1 LYVAAYLEKHG
12 VDVCVYDMRDLP
24 IATIPEANW
33 YGISATTPEYPVSE
47 YIARTLKER
56 APCKVILGGPHASG
70 TPDTI
75 DPIFD
80 HVVIGEGEVSA
91 LSIIRHGFTGRFNKT
106 TSLDSI
112 DSKPFPAR
120 HLLPRDSV
128 VSTKLCRP
136 GENATTMIVSRGCAY
151 DCSYCASKVIWGR
164 RVRFRS
170 VENVCEEI
178 NECIYNGIR
187 SFRFADDTMT
197 LNPTWLRK
205 FCQYVPRNISWRTHT
220 RIDHADLTSLMLM
233 REAGCYDIG
242 FGVEDPRPQILKRI
256 NKGVRPVYYCAIQN
270 AHDAR
275 IKSRVYFMIGLP
287 GQDKHTADT
296 FIQYIEEKEP
306 DAVDLSTMIPLPGS
320 DIYNNPGKYGIK
332 LKNYAWSDSV
342 FTLGLY
348 GNEYE
353 KDFLF
358 EHDVLSNEELKEQR
372 YRILEYIT
380 RWKLDKNR

>member
-1 LYVAAYLEKHG
+1 LGVLYVAAFLEKHG
-12 VDVCVYDMRDLP
+12 VDVCVYDARGLSYV
-24 IATIPEANW
+24 TFPEAKW
-33 YGISATTPEYPVSE
+33 YGISATTAEYPASV
-47 YIARTLKER
+47 YIANALKER
-56 APCKVILGGPHASG
+56 LPCKVILGGPHASG

-80 HVVIGEGEVSA
+80 HVVTGEGEQHA
-91 LSIIRHGFTGRFNKT
+91 LMIIKGECPPIPD
-106 TSLDSI
+106 LDSL
-112 DSKPFPAR
+112 PFPAR

-164 RVRFRS
+164 RVRFRA

-178 NECIYNGIR
+178 SECIYNGIR

-233 REAGCYDIG
+233 REAGCYDVG
-242 FGVEDPRPQILKRI
+242 FGVEDPRPEILARI
-256 NKGVRPVYYCAIQN
+256 NKGVRKVSYCAIQN

-287 GQDKHTADT
+287 GQDKYTADT
-296 FIQYIEEKEP
+296 FIRYIEEKEP
-306 DAVDLSTMIPLPGS
+306 DAVDLSTFVPLPGS
-320 DIYNNPGKYGIK
+320 DIYNNPAKYGIK
-332 LKNYAWSDSV
+332 LKQYDWSDTV
-342 FTLGLY
+342 FTVGLY
-348 GNEYE
+348 GDEHE
-353 KDFLF
+353 KDFLY
-358 EHDVLSNEELKEQR
+358 EHDVLSNYELKEQR
-372 YRILEYIT
+372 YRVLEYIT